1 MRKFE
6 LELEKEGELG
16 AGRRELGAGG
26 RAWGRFCWFQ
36 IFFILQLCPCAL
48 ALGVGQRTVPGHLGP
63 YGSLAPAAVGW
74 ASSAAYEPIIPLGLV
89 DPGALTS

>member
-1 MRKFE
+1 MG
-6 LELEKEGELG
+6 EKGESLGQEGGSLG
-16 AGRRELGAGG
+16 QE
-26 RAWGRFCWFQ
+26 RAPGGRFCWFQ